1 MGQFRSWE
9 MSCLQCELQ
18 TIGTTLQRA
27 NSKGDFSTTV
37 HAYTSEKIEAFHPE
51 LFFFF
56 TVTAIYFF

>member
-1 MGQFRSWE
+1 

-56 TVTAIYFF
+56 FTVTAIYFF

>member
-1 MGQFRSWE
+1 

-56 TVTAIYFF
+56 YSYCDLFFLNRKPFN

>member
-1 MGQFRSWE
+1 

-56 TVTAIYFF
+56 LQLLRFIFFKQKTL